1 MKRPVPPSA
10 RRRPAPRL
18 ALAALILAS
27 LPLLAPGAQAQ
38 APSPAKLCADR
49 WNEMKAKGQTGDQ
62 TYRDFAQTCMA
73 QVNQGD
79 AKPDAGGSAPPPG
92 ASSAHPPSTGGQRP
106 PTGPAA
112 AAAQPSM
119 KQCADLWNEMKTK
132 NQTGRLTYRE
142 FAQQCLAGSPGA
154 EQQPPEAARTRSSVP
169 SVGTRPA
176 ATPAPAPPPAL
187 QQPPGENDRA
197 ALERCNGEWQAYKAR
212 YNLSGAKAW
221 HVFMARCLP

>member
-1 MKRPVPPSA
+1 MKRSFPPSA
-10 RRRPAPRL
+10 RRRPALRL

-27 LPLLAPGAQAQ
+27 LPLSAPGARAQ

-49 WNEMKAKGQTGDQ
+49 WNELKARGQTGDQ
-62 TYRDFAQTCMA
+62 TYRDFAQACMA
-73 QVNQGD
+73 QAGKGD
-79 AKPDAGGSAPPPG
+79 AKPDAGGSAPPP
-92 ASSAHPPSTGGQRP
+92 TVGQRP

-132 NQTGRLTYRE
+132 NQTGRLTYRD

-154 EQQPPEAARTRSSVP
+154 EQQPPEAVRPRSSVP
-169 SVGTRPA
+169 SAGTRPA
-176 ATPAPAPPPAL
+176 VTPAPAPPPAL

-197 ALERCNGEWQAYKAR
+197 ALERCNGEWQTYKAR